1 MNFKKINP
9 DKSIA
14 LFVKSI
20 LVFEENE
27 TDLKTALPF
36 FADGYPGIVF
46 HETENGLV
54 IKPYNKQMPLFFLYG
69 QTIQPIE
76 LLMQGTYKLIIF
88 QFYPFV
94 LKSFFNITAK
104 DINDDC
110 YDLQQVENGSN
121 TIEKLQNKSNMD
133 ERIKIISQFLMAL
146 FKTKTETLDL
156 QIRQAIQVIID
167 NKGKSVIGEIS
178 KKINMNERTFER
190 RFLKEVGILPKQFSQ
205 IIQFQ
210 ESLQQLTLKEYVKLT
225 DLVYENGYAD
235 QSHFIRVFK
244 AFTGKTPLAFT
255 SKK

>member
-1 MNFKKINP
+1 M
-9 DKSIA
+9 
-14 LFVKSI
+14 
-20 LVFEENE
+20 
-27 TDLKTALPF
+27 
-36 FADGYPGIVF
+36 
-46 HETENGLV
+46 
-54 IKPYNKQMPLFFLYG
+54 
-69 QTIQPIE
+69 
-76 LLMQGTYKLIIF
+76 
-88 QFYPFV
+88 
-94 LKSFFNITAK
+94 KSFFNITAK

-156 QIRQAIQVIID
+156 QIRQAVQVIID
-167 NKGKSVIGEIS
+167 NKGKTVIGEFS